1 MTQPQDGI
9 DWNDPRFGGAGGT
22 GGDGDPP
29 SYPKDRV
36 VRTLGHLQALIPD
49 YEGRTIA
56 DIIASPLFSGPNAY
70 TFDPRFY
77 KQLQTVM
84 LTIEKQYGVPPS
96 QIPAGVLG
104 STTQLKQLLDCAGGS
119 GTDHYATD
127 VSALINQMNARLDYW
142 EQQIANVDSG
152 VTHAAGKAGFEADW
166 QKLVND
172 FNTTQATLQ
181 QNADD
186 LRARLEDAAKER
198 QISDVSIREREEAN
212 RKVSVAQEAG
222 QRAST
227 ITGDVLPR
235 FVSGNAPINVPSLG
249 PVRGAQ
255 VNFAELF
262 NQGGAGNLAALPSIA
277 PQFAGGY
284 APTPVSAPP
293 QLPPLGP
300 RPAYPGAPVYP
311 GAPSALLSWLGMS

>member
-9 DWNDPRFGGAGGT
+9 DWSKFEGGSTGDKPEGDITSIVGQMIVAPDGRFLQAAYDQSPTGVKTLVLIDPNNPGGSAIPFPGAGEYWTADHKRFVVDGRGGLLSPPDTISESEWQGAFGKYGAEGGAG
-22 GGDGDPP
+22 
-29 SYPKDRV
+29 S
-36 VRTLGHLQALIPD
+36 
-49 YEGRTIA
+49 
-56 DIIASPLFSGPNAY
+56 
-70 TFDPRFY
+70 
-77 KQLQTVM
+77 
-84 LTIEKQYGVPPS
+84 
-96 QIPAGVLG
+96 
-104 STTQLKQLLDCAGGS
+104 
-119 GTDHYATD
+119 DHYATD
-127 VSALINQMNARLDYW
+127 VAALLQKMQGLQDHW
-142 EQQIANVDSG
+142 EQQIANVNSG
-152 VTHAAGKAGFEADW
+152 VTYEAGRAGFEADW

-198 QISDVSIREREEAN
+198 EISDVSIREREEAN
-212 RKVSVAQEAG
+212 RRVSVAQEAG
-222 QRAST
+222 RRAST

-235 FVSGNAPINVPSLG
+235 FVSGNAPINVPFLG
-249 PVRGAQ
+249 PARGAQ

-262 NQGGAGNLAALPSIA
+262 NQGGPGNLAALPSIA

>member
-84 LTIEKQYGVPPS
+84 LTIEKAYGVPPS

-104 STTQLKQLLDCAGGS
+104 STTQLKQLLEGAEGGA
-119 GTDHYATD
+119 DHYATD
-127 VSALINQMNARLDYW
+127 VQALLQKMQGLQDHW
-142 EQQIANVDSG
+142 EQQIANVNSG
-152 VTHAAGKAGFEADW
+152 ITYEAGKAGFEADW
-166 QKLVND
+166 QELVND